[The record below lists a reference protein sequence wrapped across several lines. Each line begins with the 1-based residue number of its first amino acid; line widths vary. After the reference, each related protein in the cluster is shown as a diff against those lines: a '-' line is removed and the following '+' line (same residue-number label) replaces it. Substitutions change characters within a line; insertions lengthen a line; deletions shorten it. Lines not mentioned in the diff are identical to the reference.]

1 MATRYPAD
9 RSTDES
15 QVTDAGITT
24 SVNAIELLEQDHRQV
39 EEWFEQ
45 FGRTDDAGR
54 KESLAR
60 DICKA
65 LDVHAQI
72 EEEIFYP
79 AFIDAGGDAGL
90 HHESII
96 EHESARDLIAK
107 IRHSGGAAADDFFD
121 ARVKVLEE
129 MVRHHVEEEEK
140 PGGMFEQAQAI
151 GMDLDLLGPR
161 LERRKVQLMDDA
173 ETDAGYDAA
182 VGVPD
187 AVQSISPGLA
197 NPDLRRGAGRR

>member
-107 IRHSGGAAADDFFD
+107 IRHSAGAAADDFFD

>member
-107 IRHSGGAAADDFFD
+107 IRHSGGADADDFFD